1 MQKNWM
7 AIRSRK
13 WEEYSIAIRLPEN
26 EADHPKNREVSVIS
40 CELSD

>member
-7 AIRSRK
+7 AIRFRK
-13 WEEYSIAIRLPEN
+13 WEEYSIAIRLPET
-26 EADHPKNREVSVIS
+26 EGYHPKNKGVSVIS